1 MAGLEEHP
9 PDGMTGAALVHPIGA
24 MHPPAR
30 DGRLR
35 SMAELVAI
43 GYPDET
49 SALAAEK
56 EAQHLADELVIRPDA
71 IAAIVRRADGK
82 YQVTTTHHAVGS
94 GATWGMFWGFFF
106 GLLFFVPV
114 LGMAMGSGLGAL
126 LGKLEQAGIDKEFQ
140 ADARRMLTPGTSA
153 LFVVGD
159 EAATARAVDGLRRF
173 GGTILET
180 SLSKE
185 AEERLQAVLHGV
197 EDHEPVT
204 V

>member
-1 MAGLEEHP
+1 
-9 PDGMTGAALVHPIGA
+9 
-24 MHPPAR
+24 
-30 DGRLR
+30 
-35 SMAELVAI
+35 MAELVAI

-56 EAQHLADELVIRPDA
+56 EAQRLADELIVQQDA
-71 IAAIVRRADGK
+71 IAAVVRHADGK

-114 LGMAMGSGLGAL
+114 LGMAMGVGLGAL
-126 LGKLEQAGIDKEFQ
+126 FGKLEQAGIDKEFQ
-140 ADARRMLTPGTSA
+140 AQVRDLLRPGTSA
-153 LFVVGD
+153 LFLVLEEGTPGTTV
-159 EAATARAVDGLRRF
+159 RALGRY
-173 GGTILET
+173 GGTVLQT

-185 AEERLQAVLHGV
+185 VEGKLQCALHGA
-197 EDHEPVT
+197 EDRETVT